1 MHQLCVSAFSLL
13 FTHAAF
19 AHEGHGLEGAHAH
32 PSDAWGFLMLGLVVG
47 LAVWFGRKK

>member
-1 MHQLCVSAFSLL
+1 MHYICAYASTLL
-13 FTHAAF
+13 FTQFAF

-47 LAVWFGRKK
+47 LAVWFSRKK